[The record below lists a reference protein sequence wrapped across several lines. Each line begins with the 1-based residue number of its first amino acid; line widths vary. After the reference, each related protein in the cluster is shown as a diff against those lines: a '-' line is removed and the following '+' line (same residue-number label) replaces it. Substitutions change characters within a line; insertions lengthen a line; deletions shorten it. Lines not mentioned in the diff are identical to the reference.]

1 MTEATFQKQILS
13 RLENM
18 EKNITT
24 LKNEVGVIVDYI
36 EDTKLSD
43 EEKKLISEAL
53 KEEKEG
59 KLLGKQ
65 HVFG

>member
-1 MTEATFQKQILS
+1 MAEATFQKQILS
-13 RLENM
+13 KLENM

-24 LKNEVGVIVDYI
+24 LQNEVGVIVDYI

-43 EEKKLISEAL
+43 EEKKLITESL

-59 KLLGKQ
+59 KLLSKQ